1 MPIATRF
8 TVDTDARALRL
19 EHDLLQVEWNWTEDG
34 TVRCRSFFDNVSGT
48 EWIDPAFASPLFV
61 ASYRSIPFP
70 VPSEAPKNVV
80 SRGPLNVA
88 LPIVA
93 QDAGVARVS
102 WAIASEQEPLAFIWH
117 AEAVDGHAVL
127 RQWIEVTNTG
137 DQPIE
142 LTRVPVFSW
151 AFGAATGGLW
161 SHAGLGRRNYERRW
175 EWPDW
180 FTWRRMPLGAGVAG
194 VVDSGFRGAATWLAL
209 APPEPG
215 PSLYFGW
222 ETNGDAACD
231 YGDLHGDG
239 AVWVECAI
247 VPNYRLEPGRTL
259 TGPAGFTGVVDG
271 DLDELSYR
279 CHRFVEDRLSW
290 KVDDERFPYV
300 AFNSWGYET
309 EINEEII
316 LKSFDVCKALG
327 IELFVVDFGWEDPDW
342 KPLASIFP
350 NGLAP
355 IADAA
360 HEAGMLFGIHLSFG
374 NVSNLSQMYRE
385 HPEWAYGPGQWAYR
399 REGEVYGL
407 TLANPETRDWIVN
420 KLVQIVDE
428 NKIDYFL
435 TDHFLWGWTN
445 PEAQGFHAT
454 DDYMTIVEGF
464 DDVLARFR
472 ALCPHVQI
480 EHCDN
485 GMALPTYKMV
495 QQHMTSIGADA
506 AGTLWERVHKYRFS
520 RVLPPRFM
528 DAYVCDRPKPGEY
541 VGTGLTDYDYRS
553 HLFGGPMILMT
564 NIMGMEPG
572 SEDWIAL
579 DRNIKLFK
587 RIRKQVLDG
596 KVLHLL
602 EPQPLEQVGRRWDGW
617 DAIGSYHE
625 ATDSAVI
632 LAFRLGSEID
642 ERIIPLHGL
651 NPNSTYRITYEDRPD
666 TATATGA
673 ELMANGLL
681 LLLPEEYTDSN
692 GMKRASEVMFLTGT
706 PGTPGTPGTEG

>member
-1 MPIATRF
+1 MPIESNF
-8 TVDTDARALRL
+8 VVNTDARTLRL
-19 EHDLLQVEWNWTEDG
+19 EHEKLQIEWNWTEAG
-34 TVRCRSFFDNVSGT
+34 AAACRSFVDRSADT
-48 EWIDPAFASPLFV
+48 EWIDPAFVSPLFV
-61 ASYRSIPFP
+61 ASYKPIPFP
-70 VPSEAPKNVV
+70 ITMEVPKNVV
-80 SRGPLNVA
+80 SRA
-88 LPIVA
+88 ASRI
-93 QDAGVARVS
+93 DAPVVWRDSGAARVS
-102 WAIASEQEPLAFIWH
+102 WSIAADQAPLAFTWH
-117 AEAVDGHAVL
+117 AEVLDGHAVI

-137 DQPIE
+137 EETIE
-142 LTRVPVFSW
+142 LSRVPVFNW
-151 AFGAATGGLW
+151 AFGAANGDLF

-180 FTWRRMPLGAGVAG
+180 FTWQSMKLGSGVAG
-194 VVDSGFRGAATWLAL
+194 VVDSGFRAAATWLAL
-209 APPEPG
+209 APPAGG

-239 AVWVECAI
+239 GLWVECSI
-247 VPNYRLEPGRTL
+247 GPNYHLAPGQTF
-259 TGPAGFTGVVDG
+259 TGPAGFTGVANG
-271 DLDELSYR
+271 DLDEVSFR

-309 EINEEII
+309 EIDEEII
-316 LKSFDVCKALG
+316 LHSFDVCKQLG

-342 KPLASIFP
+342 NPLASIFP

-360 HEAGMLFGIHLSFG
+360 HEAGMLFGVHLAFG
-374 NVSNLSQMYRE
+374 NVSNLSTMYRE

-407 TLANPETRDWIVN
+407 TLANPDTRDWIVD
-420 KLVQIVDE
+420 KMVQIADE
-428 NKIDYFL
+428 NKLDYFL
-435 TDHFLWGWTN
+435 TDHYLWGWTN
-445 PEAQGFHAT
+445 PDVQAMHAT
-454 DDYMTIVEGF
+454 DDYMTIVEGY
-464 DDVLARFR
+464 DDVIARFR
-472 ALCPHVQI
+472 ALRPHIQI

-495 QQHMTSIGADA
+495 QQHATSIGADA

-528 DAYVCDRPKPGEY
+528 DAYVCDRPLPGEY

-564 NIMGMEPG
+564 NIMKMEPG
-572 SEDWIAL
+572 SEDWQAL

-587 RIRKQVLDG
+587 RIRKNVLDG

-602 EPQPLEQVGRRWDGW
+602 EPQPLQQVGRRWDGW

-625 ATDSAVI
+625 PSDSAVI
-632 LAFRLGSEID
+632 MAFRLGGEID
-642 ERIIPLHGL
+642 ERVIPIHGL

-666 TATATGA
+666 TASIGGA

-681 LLLPEEYTDSN
+681 LSLPEEYTDSN
-692 GMKRASEVMFLTGT
+692 GMKRACDVVFLTG
-706 PGTPGTPGTEG
+706 E